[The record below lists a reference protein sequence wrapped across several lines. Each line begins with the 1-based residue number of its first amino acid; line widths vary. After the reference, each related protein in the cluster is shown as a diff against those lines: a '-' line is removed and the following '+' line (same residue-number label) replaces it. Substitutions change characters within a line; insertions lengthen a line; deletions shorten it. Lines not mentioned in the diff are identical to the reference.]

1 MKVLVIGAHGQ
12 IGRLLVAK
20 LQVSQ
25 HEVTAGLRSTS
36 QIEDYQEQGY
46 QTALVDVEKDIT
58 HLQAAMKDQQA
69 VVFAVGSGGKTGAD
83 KTMMVD
89 LDGAVKAMEAAKKAD
104 IERFIIISAIG
115 AQNRS
120 LWSYQ
125 QRELSTGNYYYAA
138 KYYADEWLLHSGLA
152 YTIIRPAALTNATPT
167 GKVVLGPQL
176 DLTVDNKVRTITRS
190 DVAQTVVE
198 CLNQPRTIN
207 QAFDISNGDILIA
220 QALAKLSS

>member
-20 LQVSQ
+20 LQASQ

-36 QIEDYQEQGY
+36 QIKDYQEQGY

-89 LDGAVKAMEAAKKAD
+89 
-104 IERFIIISAIG
+104 
-115 AQNRS
+115 
-120 LWSYQ
+120 
-125 QRELSTGNYYYAA
+125 
-138 KYYADEWLLHSGLA
+138 
-152 YTIIRPAALTNATPT
+152 
-167 GKVVLGPQL
+167 
-176 DLTVDNKVRTITRS
+176 
-190 DVAQTVVE
+190 
-198 CLNQPRTIN
+198 
-207 QAFDISNGDILIA
+207 
-220 QALAKLSS
+220 